1 MNIPLNDDTPYA
13 TFAHYFKM
21 RMHIMK
27 SFSLLPRQEK
37 FYIYLTELSAK
48 ANVCAHHLKAYVE
61 APDAA
66 ARQKI
71 GQDLADCRVQSKAIM
86 GEITGELCRS
96 FITPFDREDIQNFA
110 QCLYYIPK
118 TIEKVVQRME
128 LHGLKGAKGDFL
140 RQIDLIAGEARVMED
155 MVADLTGKRN
165 SKQVLRAV
173 EHLHELEQKG
183 DDVLQEL
190 LGALFVEGRD
200 IKDLILRKDI
210 YALLEKVIDCYRD
223 AAAVTLQIVLKYS

>member
-1 MNIPLNDDTPYA
+1 
-13 TFAHYFKM
+13 
-21 RMHIMK
+21 MK

-37 FYIYLTELSAK
+37 FYTYLTDLSAK
-48 ANVCAHHLKAYVE
+48 ANVCARHLKAYVE

-66 ARQKI
+66 ARQKA
-71 GQDLADCRVQSKAIM
+71 GQELGRCRAQSKTIM
-86 GEITGELCRS
+86 GDMTGDLCRS

-110 QCLYYIPK
+110 QCLYRIPK

-128 LHGLKGAKGDFL
+128 LHGLKGSKTDFI
-140 RQIDLIAGEARVMED
+140 RQIDLIAGEAEVMEE
-155 MVADLTGKRN
+155 MVNDLITKRD
-165 SKQVLRAV
+165 SRLVMQKVAL
-173 EHLHELEQKG
+173 LHELEQKG

-190 LGALFVEGRD
+190 LVSLFADGRD
-200 IKDLILRKDI
+200 VKDLILRKDI